1 MSEPLLNA
9 EAQSNEKQNDDD
21 KFAIADAAGIVQLC
35 CEANKSPDDVYFYD
49 FFFMDRGIHQ
59 DQVGKAYFC
68 LSAGFLIS
76 YPLSRWLL
84 NRFAANKIQF
94 YSSFLFIAT
103 RYICATFVFVPD
115 EYLLAC
121 LSFFAF
127 FMGMVASVIES
138 AGSTWVM
145 LSVEPVDRV
154 KAMGRL
160 TERRVSGNI
169 LAPAVGGT
177 LYAIGGFSLPFLVG
191 ATLHAMYMI
200 SARKKLLSSTVRK
213 TAGGDKTNW
222 LCLAVPDLQTRNAD
236 TSRRNGLH
244 VCCTGVAESILT
256 LQLSSAFLCNR
267 HHQLPFVHSLHL
279 RSEIASLV
287 EPEAWIFRR
296 LTNWCFIVC
305 FWQFIVGSFSIIC
318 GNTSTAISDERLASN
333 YIYLPLQHLFGMFLT
348 VIQPMCTNAA
358 ILDGFPEHEAAAQ
371 IGSLVITIAGAS
383 IGVGPALA
391 GPVVEHYGVGYWCTF
406 VTVVYLLVI
415 SPLVLSIKTLDAKN
429 PFSVT
434 CELPSQNLPSDR
446 RA

>member
-35 CEANKSPDDVYFYD
+35 CEANDQMMFTFMTSY
-49 FFFMDRGIHQ
+49 FMDRGIHQ

-213 TAGGDKTNW
+213 TAGGDKTGSVLQSPICKRGMLILLVVMGFMFAAQVW
-222 LCLAVPDLQTRNAD
+222 LNPFLHFNYHLPFSAIGIINCLLCIPFISGAKLHPWLSQKLGYFEGLQI
-236 TSRRNGLH
+236 
-244 VCCTGVAESILT
+244 GVLLCAFGSLLSGPSPLFAGILPQPSLMSAWLPTISIC
-256 LQLSSAFLCNR
+256 LCN
-267 HHQLPFVHSLHL
+267 
-279 RSEIASLV
+279 
-287 EPEAWIFRR
+287 
-296 LTNWCFIVC
+296 
-305 FWQFIVGSFSIIC
+305 IC
-318 GNTSTAISDERLASN
+318 L
-333 YIYLPLQHLFGMFLT
+333 GMFLT

-446 RA
+446 RAS